1 MPGGPD
7 SVAAALAR
15 TLGEAPHL
23 LDDPDAVRGRVR
35 AHRFDITRSGRL
47 ACLETAVCLGADA
60 LDSRQMGLLAAP
72 VGEAQVA
79 RLGARALVATA
90 GEALT
95 AAELGLVHSL
105 PDGVRGLVPGPFY
118 DGREAATALVGEL
131 IRRRRA
137 TGSWYGDRVAD
148 DRVALGVLDGTPA
161 VGLLLLRLLD
171 PATAPIATLR

>member
-1 MPGGPD
+1 
-7 SVAAALAR
+7 
-15 TLGEAPHL
+15 
-23 LDDPDAVRGRVR
+23 
-35 AHRFDITRSGRL
+35 
-47 ACLETAVCLGADA
+47 
-60 LDSRQMGLLAAP
+60 MGLLAAP